1 MKRVYAALI
10 LFGYFLVSCQPS
22 QPIPLPKLGNY
33 DVVYSKKNG
42 KEIIDSI
49 YSTIPAFQYLNED
62 SIRVTNSDFKNK
74 VWIVEFFFATCPT
87 ICPIMNQQL
96 KKLVNETDKY
106 KKHIQ
111 FLSFSIDPKKDT
123 PSKLTEFKLRNGIKA
138 KNWAFLTGDEATT
151 HTLGIKHFLTFAG
164 RDSLSAGGY
173 AHSGS
178 FTLVDKAG
186 YVRGVYAVTNFD
198 LTVNQEEYK
207 RLLNDVNNLIKYE
220 YHAK

>member
-10 LFGYFLVSCQPS
+10 LFGYLLVSCQPS

-33 DVVYSKKNG
+33 DVVYHKKNG

-49 YSTIPAFQYLNED
+49 YSTIPIFHYLNED

-96 KKLVNETDKY
+96 KKLVTQTDKY

-123 PSKLTEFKLRNGIKA
+123 PSKLKEFKQRNGINA

-198 LTVNQEEYK
+198 MTVNQEEYK

>member
-10 LFGYFLVSCQPS
+10 LFGYLLVSCQPS

-33 DVVYSKKNG
+33 DVVYDKKNG

-49 YSTIPAFQYLNED
+49 YSTIPIFHYLNED

-96 KKLVNETDKY
+96 KKLVTQTDNY

-178 FTLVDKAG
+178 FTLVDKSG

>member
-1 MKRVYAALI
+1 MKRICGALFLI
-10 LFGYFLVSCQPS
+10 GCLLVSCQPS
-22 QPIPLPKLGNY
+22 KPKPLPKLGNY
-33 DVVYSKKNG
+33 DVVYYKKNG
-42 KEIIDSI
+42 KEIIDSV
-49 YSTIPAFQYLNED
+49 YSTIPIFHYFNED
-62 SIRVTNSDFKNK
+62 SIKVTNSDFKNK

-87 ICPIMNQQL
+87 ICPIMNKQL
-96 KKLVNETDKY
+96 KKIVNETDKY
-106 KKHIQ
+106 KNHIQ

-123 PSKLTEFKLRNGIKA
+123 PSKLTEFKHRNGISA
-138 KNWAFLTGDEATT
+138 TNWAFLTGDEATT

-198 LTVNQEEYK
+198 MTVNQEEYK

-220 YHAK
+220 YNAK

>member
-1 MKRVYAALI
+1 MKRVCGSLFLI
-10 LFGYFLVSCQPS
+10 GCLLVSCQPS
-22 QPIPLPKLGNY
+22 KPKPLPKLGNY

-42 KEIIDSI
+42 KEVIDSI
-49 YSTIPAFQYLNED
+49 YSTIPIFDYLNED

-87 ICPIMNQQL
+87 ICPIMNKQL

-123 PSKLTEFKLRNGIKA
+123 PSKLTEFKHLNGISA
-138 KNWAFLTGDEATT
+138 TNWAFLTGDEATT

-198 LTVNQEEYK
+198 MTVNQEEYK

>member
-1 MKRVYAALI
+1 MNRVYAALF
-10 LFGYFLVSCQPS
+10 LFGYLLVSCQPS
-22 QPIPLPKLGNY
+22 KPIPLPKLGNY
-33 DVVYSKKNG
+33 DVVYHKKNG

-49 YSTIPAFQYLNED
+49 YLTIPVFQYLNED

-96 KKLVNETDKY
+96 KKLVTQTDKY

-123 PSKLTEFKLRNGIKA
+123 PSKLKEFKQRNGINA

>member
-10 LFGYFLVSCQPS
+10 LFGYLLVSCQPS

-33 DVVYSKKNG
+33 DVVYHKKNG

-49 YSTIPAFQYLNED
+49 YSTIPIFHYLNED

-123 PSKLTEFKLRNGIKA
+123 PSKLTEFKHRNGIKA
-138 KNWAFLTGDEATT
+138 KNWAFLTGDESTT

-178 FTLVDKAG
+178 FTLVDKSG

>member
-1 MKRVYAALI
+1 MNFFYGAI
-10 LFGYFLVSCQPS
+10 FLFGYLLVSCQPS
-22 QPIPLPKLGNY
+22 VPAPLPKLGNY
-33 DVVYSKKNG
+33 DVVYHKKNG

-49 YSTIPAFQYLNED
+49 YSTIPTFRYLNED
-62 SIRVTNSDFKNK
+62 SIWVTNTNFKNK

-87 ICPIMNQQL
+87 ICPIMNKQL
-96 KKLVNETDKY
+96 KKLVTETDKY
-106 KKHIQ
+106 KKQIQ
-111 FLSFSIDPKKDT
+111 FISFSIDPKKDP
-123 PSKLTEFKLRNGIKA
+123 PSKLMEFKHRNGINA
-138 KNWAFLTGDEATT
+138 KNWTFLTGDEATT

-220 YHAK
+220 YHDK

>member
-10 LFGYFLVSCQPS
+10 LFGYLLVSCQPS

-33 DVVYSKKNG
+33 DVVYHKKNG

-49 YSTIPAFQYLNED
+49 YSTIPIFHYLNED

-96 KKLVNETDKY
+96 KKLVNETDNY

-123 PSKLTEFKLRNGIKA
+123 PSKLTEFKHRNGISA
-138 KNWAFLTGDEATT
+138 KNWTFLTGDESTT

>member
-10 LFGYFLVSCQPS
+10 LFGYLLVSCQPS
-22 QPIPLPKLGNY
+22 QPNPLPKLVNY

-42 KEIIDSI
+42 KEKIDSI

>member
-1 MKRVYAALI
+1 MKRVYAALF
-10 LFGYFLVSCQPS
+10 LFGCFLVSCQP
-22 QPIPLPKLGNY
+22 PKPNPLPKLGNY
-33 DVVYSKKNG
+33 DVVYYTKNG

-49 YSTIPAFQYLNED
+49 YSTIPVFQYLNED

-96 KKLVNETDKY
+96 KKLVTQTDKY

-123 PSKLTEFKLRNGIKA
+123 PSKLKEFKQRNGINA

>member
-1 MKRVYAALI
+1 MNRVYAALF
-10 LFGYFLVSCQPS
+10 LFGYLLVSCQPS
-22 QPIPLPKLGNY
+22 KPIPLPKLGNY
-33 DVVYSKKNG
+33 DVVYHKKNG

-49 YSTIPAFQYLNED
+49 YLTIPVFQYLNED

-96 KKLVNETDKY
+96 KKLVTQTDKY

-123 PSKLTEFKLRNGIKA
+123 PSKLKEFKHRNGINA